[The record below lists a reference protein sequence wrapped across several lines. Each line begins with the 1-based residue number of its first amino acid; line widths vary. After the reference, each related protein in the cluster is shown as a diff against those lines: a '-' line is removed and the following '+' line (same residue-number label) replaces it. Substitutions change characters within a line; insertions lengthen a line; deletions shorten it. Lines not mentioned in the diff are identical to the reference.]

1 MQSYSHFFLNGIL
14 IDSVTS
20 HKDLGITFDNQ
31 LKLREHTTGIIAKA
45 NHLLEIIKKS
55 FDNVEPDMLV
65 KLFTVIVRPILE
77 YGNSCVG
84 INIYYR

>member
-55 FDNVEPDMLV
+55 FDNLEPDMLV

-77 YGNSCVG
+77 YG
-84 INIYYR
+84 